1 MSAEAIVV
9 RGPSF
14 GGTAAPARGAHGAA
28 LGVRTP
34 YAHGVRTVKA
44 PPHQAPRDPGGVLR
58 SQSAVDSGTSRHGD
72 PHAVTLIHR
81 APLRLVPG
89 VPVVVAVGETRD
101 RHRDIRE
108 FPG

>member
-1 MSAEAIVV
+1 M
-9 RGPSF
+9 RGPRF
-14 GGTAAPARGAHGAA
+14 GGTGTPARGARGGAE
-28 LGVRTP
+28 GVRTP
-34 YAHGVRTVKA
+34 YVQGVRALQTPA
-44 PPHQAPRDPGGVLR
+44 RQAPGDPVGVLR

-81 APLRLVPG
+81 VPLRLVPG
-89 VPVVVAVGETRD
+89 APVAVTVGETRD